1 MAKRRPTINY
11 LKNKLLVAYI
21 YKRKGGKRKGAKI

>member
-21 YKRKGGKRKGAKI
+21 FKKKKGRKKGY